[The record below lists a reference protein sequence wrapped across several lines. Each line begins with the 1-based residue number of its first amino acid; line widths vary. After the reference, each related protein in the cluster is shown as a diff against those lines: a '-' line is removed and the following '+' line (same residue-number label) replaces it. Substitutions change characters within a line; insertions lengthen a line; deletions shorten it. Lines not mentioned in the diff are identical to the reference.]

1 MDRKLRRLA
10 WACVLAGAFVLV
22 TALALNL
29 ATSALAS
36 NADPS
41 SRTGQTT
48 RAPQDQGPQGKK
60 PGQGKPHQP
69 NPNQPDAIAITDDIR
84 NQKLPLS
91 TESLSPLD
99 KAAAKPEYNV
109 GDTRRFVILDDYFGR
124 YRLADF
130 EVRLI
135 SDTVEVWVQKDL
147 RFRNPDLT
155 INPIHPEA
163 NLIKYVDQ
171 ARINYLAAETARII
185 AKDVEYFGDYK
196 SRTGAQA
203 ALPGQVG
210 LPADYYTGPGK
221 RVIVLVSNVR
231 DANYYDPVN
240 NPTRIVGFYSPTL
253 NAFADRNII
262 TIDSSRWNIWVGPP
276 QYQFEATIAH
286 EFQHLINQ
294 DYDNAEPSWTNEGR
308 SEYAEFLMGYRPT
321 PEDHRTTW
329 SDYPENS
336 LTLWGDQDNDPDQP
350 GYEITADYQIA
361 YWFQLY
367 LAGRLQAAGIDTQN
381 EQFLLDVSR
390 VTTDPLP
397 GAEAIDAM
405 LQRVGA
411 PFRFRQ
417 LWRDFRIDM
426 LHGGTSDQTAWGN
439 YISRHQ
445 GLSGVP
451 IAPLDLGRLRR
462 NLNFEGYD
470 QPGVAADSTDYLEIG
485 WSPAITSGTS
495 VNFQGNNAPLPTD
508 WHVIPAASTGITPTL
523 ASGNVL
529 YSGHTDLT
537 DNFLVFNVTVPIT
550 GNQTLAFDTLYNIE
564 NHWDF
569 GFVQVTTDTVGA
581 KGFVSL
587 PISGTTSTTDPD
599 AHPII
604 KANVPGFTGVSNSED
619 NPAWVHVT
627 YNLSAYAGKT
637 ILLAFRY
644 ATDWGTGGTID
655 PPPDAGWYLDNIKI
669 GDQALYT
676 DEAAV
681 PAGAKSIWQLRNI
694 RGAFDVNFVT
704 FPDKNGIGIG
714 HVYTMTLDAN
724 AQGTFNFG
732 SLLNDPGFNEAGERV
747 IGLVSLEAPAS
758 ESDLVSTPTT
768 ASSYRLTGL
777 PPSVYTSR
785 ARAIGTSSD
794 TNVGSPK
801 VFPGDAFTMT
811 VTVDDLG
818 RAPDLSAAPT
828 QAYVAVPVPPQT
840 TFVPGTLH
848 STVAQGAMTYTTSL
862 HRLDAALPDAPGV
875 YWHGTVTRTADLAF
889 QLRATQPI
897 SIGTVLTPTAH
908 IANGPFSANPSQY
921 FTDSLKVTVSS
932 PFALS
937 SATASPS
944 VRLGNTAV
952 FTYTLINTDDAPRD
966 VDMRVHLPDGVTLER
981 VDITQQDAGKTE
993 PNAQDLTLH
1002 FTVPSY
1008 IQTKKVTVVSLTLRV
1023 SPFYAGRTV
1032 NPMVE
1037 LLQPNSNLSWVS
1049 LPLDVPGGAT
1059 AITGVTR
1066 LFLPHISVGMSRP
1079 TPSTPNV
1086 NP

>member
-1 MDRKLRRLA
+1 MDRKFRRLA
-10 WACVLAGAFVLV
+10 WACVLAGAFLLV

-36 NADPS
+36 SADPNPHLS
-41 SRTGQTT
+41 QTG
-48 RAPQDQGPQGKK
+48 RAPQDQGPRDKT
-60 PGQGKPHQP
+60 PGQTKPRQP
-69 NPNQPDAIAITDDIR
+69 SPSQPGVIEVTDDIR
-84 NQKLPLS
+84 NQKLPLT
-91 TESLSPLD
+91 TEGVPSLD

-109 GDTRRFVILDDYFGR
+109 GDTRRFLILDDYFGR
-124 YRLADF
+124 NRVADF

-185 AKDVEYFGDYK
+185 AKDVEYFGDYN
-196 SRTGAQA
+196 SRTGANA
-203 ALPGQVG
+203 ILPGLLG
-210 LPADYYTGPGK
+210 LPADYFAGPGK
-221 RVIVLVSNVR
+221 RVIVLVSNIR
-231 DANYYDPVN
+231 DENYYDPVN
-240 NPTRIVGFYSPTL
+240 QPSRIVGFVSSTL
-253 NAFADRNII
+253 NAYADRNVIS
-262 TIDSSRWNIWVGPP
+262 IDSSRWNIWVGPP
-276 QYQFEATIAH
+276 QFQFEATIAH
-286 EFQHLINQ
+286 EFQHLISGDQ
-294 DYDNAEPSWTNEGR
+294 GGDEPSWTNEGR
-308 SEYAEFLMGYRPT
+308 SEFAEFLMGYRPT
-321 PEDHRTTW
+321 PEDHRTQW

-350 GYEITADYQIA
+350 GYEVLADYQIA

-390 VTTDPLP
+390 VTTDPLN
-397 GAEAIDAM
+397 GAVAIDAM
-405 LQRVGA
+405 LARVGA

-426 LHGGTSDQTAWGN
+426 LFGGTSDQTAWGN
-439 YISRHQ
+439 YITKHQ
-445 GLSGVP
+445 GLSGEA
-451 IAPLDLGRLRR
+451 IAPLDIGRLRR

-470 QPGVAADSTDYLEIG
+470 QPGVAPDSTDFIEIG
-485 WSPAITSGTS
+485 WSPAITAGTT

-550 GNQTLAFDTLYNIE
+550 GNQTLAFDTLYNVE

-599 AHPII
+599 AHPVI
-604 KANVPGFTGVSNSED
+604 KANVPGFTGVSGSED

-637 ILLAFRY
+637 VLLAFRY
-644 ATDWGTGGTID
+644 ATDWGTGGTIE
-655 PPPDAGWYLDNIKI
+655 PPPDAGWYLDNIKV

-676 DEAAV
+676 DEASV

-704 FPDKNGIGIG
+704 FQDKNGIGVS
-714 HVYTMTLDAN
+714 HVYSVTLDAN
-724 AQGTFNFG
+724 SQGTFNLG
-732 SLLNDPGFNEAGERV
+732 SLLSEAGFNEAGERV
-747 IGLVSLEAPAS
+747 IGLVSLEAPA
-758 ESDLVSTPTT
+758 EETDLVSIPSSG
-768 ASSYRLTGL
+768 SSYRLTGL

-785 ARAIGTSSD
+785 ARGIGTASD
-794 TNVGSPK
+794 SNRISPA

-818 RAPDLSAAPT
+818 RAPDLSAAPV

-862 HRLDAALPDAPGV
+862 RSLDAALPDAPGV

-908 IANGPFSANPSQY
+908 IANAPFSANPSQV
-921 FTDSLKVTVSS
+921 FTDVVNVRVSS

-966 VDMRVHLPDGVTLER
+966 VDMRLHLPDGVTLER

-993 PNAQDLTLH
+993 PNAQDLMLH

-1008 IQTKKVTVVSLTLRV
+1008 IETQKVTVVSLTLRV
-1023 SPFYAGRTV
+1023 SPFYTGSTV

-1066 LFLPHISVGMSRP
+1066 VFLPHLSVGVSPRAP
-1079 TPSTPNV
+1079 ATPSARP
-1086 NP
+1086 